1 LTYAYA
7 RRTAWIEGL
16 APDAH
21 PMGYDLCAE
30 HAGTLTVPHGWSLE
44 DRRLRLAAGRA
55 APLPVAA
62 SPWGLVG

>member
-30 HAGTLTVPHGWSLE
+30 HARTLTVPHGWSLE
-44 DRRLRLAAGRA
+44 DRRLRLGGGQSDSVVGRSLAA
-55 APLPVAA
+55 
-62 SPWGLVG
+62 GLVG